1 MSECR
6 THFFKGI
13 TNPPGNPAY
22 NISKTGVKFF
32 TEGLAYDLRTNYPNS
47 PISVHLLIPG
57 WVYSV
62 RFCTCPS
69 NTKGMTRT
77 RLSEKPP
84 GAWTTEQCVDQ
95 LIKSLNAG
103 DFYVLCEDND
113 VKRWQDEKRM
123 QWNVDDVIKNRSALS
138 RWDAKH
144 KDDFEAFMK
153 Q

>member
-1 MSECR
+1 MS
-6 THFFKGI
+6 TLF
-13 TNPPGNPAY
+13 PPESAHQP
-22 NISKTGVKFF
+22 
-32 TEGLAYDLRTNYPNS
+32 PS
-47 PISVHLLIPG
+47 P
-57 WVYSV
+57 YS
-62 RFCTCPS
+62 S
-69 NTKGMTRT
+69 
-77 RLSEKPP
+77 SEKPP

-138 RWDAKH
+138 RWDPKH
-144 KDDFEAFMK
+144 KDDFEVFMK